1 MTKSVEELRAHYTSE
16 FEPALADIRQAR
28 ETAQMK
34 ARVLFLILCPVL
46 GIVFS
51 LLKNSLFLILA
62 AFVCSAVIVLIY
74 YQVCRRK
81 QTLYF
86 KDVVLRKVLA
96 FVAPEMDYDREKY
109 IPLKQFKRSGIYTG
123 SVDRYRGEDYFF
135 GKYEGVDL
143 VFSEVHAEEKHTT
156 TDSKGNRESHYDTI
170 FKGVFFIADFN
181 KDFRTSTYVIPGRA
195 GILGRLLGAGAGR
208 GKVITLES
216 PEFARMF
223 TVYAQ
228 DAIEARYILTPNI
241 MERMI
246 AIQRRFPGKVAFAF
260 HDSSVYIA
268 IPSKTDFFEIPRTL
282 DFSGVSALYAEFAL
296 FFDLVH
302 ELNLTLRIWTKA

>member
-1 MTKSVEELRAHYTSE
+1 MTKSVEELRARYASE
-16 FEPALADIRQAR
+16 FEPAFAAIQQAR
-28 ETAQMK
+28 ETAQK
-34 ARVLFLILCPVL
+34 KTWVLFFILFPVL
-46 GIVFS
+46 GTVFF
-51 LLKNSLFLILA
+51 LLTKILFLILA
-62 AFVCSAVIVLIY
+62 AFVCAAVIALIY
-74 YQVCRRK
+74 YQVCRRE
-81 QTLYF
+81 QTVYF
-86 KDVVLRKVLA
+86 KDVVLRRVLV
-96 FVAPEMDYDREKY
+96 FVAPEMSYDREKY

-123 SVDRYRGEDYFF
+123 SVDRYRGEDCFF

-195 GILGRLLGAGAGR
+195 GIFGRLLSAGR

-282 DFSGVSALYAEFAL
+282 DFAGVSALYAEFAL

-302 ELNLTLRIWTKA
+302 ELNLTLRIWTKT